1 MAFFS
6 KQSGIKWIIA
16 FLGNPGPRYNNTRH
30 NVGFMA
36 GDIFAG
42 RFGVRIN
49 KLKFKALTAICK
61 VSSEKALLIK
71 PQTFMNL
78 SGESVREAMAFHK
91 VPTDRIIVIADDA
104 ALPAGKLRIRQSGSS
119 GGHNGLKSIIAK
131 CGGEGFPRVK
141 IGVGSPENPEMDL
154 ADWVLQTL
162 SGREL
167 DEMRS
172 ACGRACDAVECI
184 ISDGI
189 EKAMNKFNK
198 TDSHYQ

>member
-1 MAFFS
+1 MPFFS

-16 FLGNPGPRYNNTRH
+16 FLGNPGAKYSDTRH

-36 GDIFAG
+36 GDILAE
-42 RFGVRIN
+42 RCGVRLN
-49 KLKFKALTAICK
+49 RLKFKALTALCK
-61 VSSEKALLIK
+61 VSGEKVLLIK

-78 SGESVREAMAFHK
+78 SGDSIREAMAFHK
-91 VPTDRIIVIADDA
+91 IPTEHIIVVADDV
-104 ALPAGKLRIRQSGSS
+104 ALPAGKLRIRQSGSA

-162 SGREL
+162 RGREL
-167 DEMRS
+167 TEMHET
-172 ACGRACDAVECI
+172 CKRACDAIECI
-184 ISDGI
+184 ISDGADR
-189 EKAMNKFNK
+189 AMNKFN
-198 TDSHYQ
+198 